1 MAKQTCDA
9 FKQKLRSYKPL
20 NQISWVSSRFDHLF
34 MFKLFR
40 QLLSHLLFFSGMALS
55 SQIFDRS
62 TYPIDDYL
70 Q

>member
-1 MAKQTCDA
+1 
-9 FKQKLRSYKPL
+9 
-20 NQISWVSSRFDHLF
+20 

-40 QLLSHLLFFSGMALS
+40 QLLFHLLFFSGMALS
-55 SQIFDRS
+55 SQIVDRS